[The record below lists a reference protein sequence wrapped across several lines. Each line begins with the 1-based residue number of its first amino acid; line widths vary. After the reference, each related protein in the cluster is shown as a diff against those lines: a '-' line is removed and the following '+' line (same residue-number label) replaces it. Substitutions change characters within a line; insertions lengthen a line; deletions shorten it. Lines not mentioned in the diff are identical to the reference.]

1 MCGVCNQVF
10 STIRQMVVGDESS
23 LMMMMMMVV
32 VVMELVK
39 FLAFLDFDFGCSVIF
54 EM

>member
-23 LMMMMMMVV
+23 LMMMMMV

-39 FLAFLDFDFGCSVIF
+39 MLAFLDFDFGCSVIF